1 MGNIGGGFQINQAPV
16 KISKQDLKVAGPIAL
31 MQTKSVLAVTIQI
44 LQHIKLNLD
53 ESTIKAAKR
62 VVASIIGRL
71 MCNIEELSSA
81 SPADQELK
89 KAIVIRTTAIIN
101 MIATELK
108 QSTELWE
115 KAIVPV
121 YLSAIQFMTRKLDSS
136 EESSSSSSYEYTAF
150 SGALIHAM
158 L

>member
-1 MGNIGGGFQINQAPV
+1 
-16 KISKQDLKVAGPIAL
+16 
-31 MQTKSVLAVTIQI
+31 
-44 LQHIKLNLD
+44 
-53 ESTIKAAKR
+53 
-62 VVASIIGRL
+62 

-121 YLSAIQFMTRKLDSS
+121 YLSAI
-136 EESSSSSSYEYTAF
+136 
-150 SGALIHAM
+150 
-158 L
+158 